1 MNVMVSVAF
10 LALYMAEVGLNKTY
24 LEVLPLNV
32 VRDLMLL
39 MGRNFWVVLNN
50 SWTRVEIFLGFRKFS
65 FLARANIIPF

>member
-32 VRDLMLL
+32 VVQQRPDVVDGQELL
-39 MGRNFWVVLNN
+39 G
-50 SWTRVEIFLGFRKFS
+50 SVEQL
-65 FLARANIIPF
+65 LD